1 MFALMQ
7 IRRIFT
13 ALLGVALLLPLG
25 ISAATPAGASEVTTT
40 VGTKK
45 VELTFNNPL
54 TASGGVDWSHIDKL
68 RRLIADTP
76 SGATIR
82 LAIYIVTQDS
92 VVDSIRAA
100 LARGVNVQ
108 IVADGSGDSVTTQR
122 SQLSTLLGSQM
133 KICGSSASG
142 GGCLSSATDGHMH
155 AKYMLISSTKD
166 DAGNAQSNVVWV
178 SSANLTKPSGAEQF
192 NNSVTIY
199 GDSDLYNDYVN
210 EVWNPMRAAARNYS
224 GNDFYVASMP
234 RGYFGSSASN
244 STVFVSPEQNTD
256 LVKNRL
262 DNISPDTNCRIRV
275 MEASISNGRSA
286 VVDKLVSLKA
296 GGCKI
301 WAMVGS
307 IDSTQ
312 LTKLKNAGIS
322 VHKGAI
328 HDKMIL
334 VSEGVNNAHTWVLV
348 GSHNLTNLA
357 LRSEDNI
364 LMRLEYSQAM
374 YDGFYA
380 HFNDAYNN
388 YPSA

>member
-1 MFALMQ
+1 MAAMH

-25 ISAATPAGASEVTTT
+25 AFAATPADASEVTTT

-54 TASGGVDWSHIDKL
+54 TAADGADWAHIDKL

-82 LAIYIVTQDS
+82 LAIYLVTRDN
-92 VVDSIRAA
+92 VVDAVRAA
-100 LARGVNVQ
+100 VARGVQVQ
-108 IVADGSGDSVTTQR
+108 VVADGSGDSATTQR
-122 SQLSTLLGSQM
+122 SQLATLLGSQM
-133 KICGSSASG
+133 KICGSASAG

-155 AKYMLISSTKD
+155 AKYMLISNTKD
-166 DAGNAQSNVVWV
+166 DLGNPQSNVVWV
-178 SSANLTKPSGAEQF
+178 SSANMTKPSGAEQF

-199 GDSDLYNDYVN
+199 GDADLYNDYLTQ
-210 EVWNPMRAAARNYS
+210 VWNPMRAAARNYP

-234 RGYFGSSASN
+234 RGYFGSDASK

-256 LVKNRL
+256 LVANRL
-262 DNISPDTNCRIRV
+262 DNISPDSNCRIRV

-312 LTKLKNAGIS
+312 LTKLRNAGIS

-348 GSHNLTNLA
+348 GSHNLTQLA

-364 LMRLEYSQAM
+364 LMRLEYSQPL
-374 YDGFYA
+374 YDAYYA

-388 YPSA
+388 YPNA